1 MREDHCTMA
10 IILKFLQLS
19 HTMHLRHAFLACI
32 CTGMPL
38 VVWAQESTTLNK
50 IRDAGTIVL
59 GYRENSSP
67 FSYLDA
73 KLTPV
78 GYSVDICTHIVKA
91 IKAQIGKTDLRVQW
105 IPVTATTRFPM
116 MVNRT
121 IDVECGATTNTQ
133 ERQKLAAFSLTTFVT
148 QGRLLSKK
156 SRPIQKLEDLRGQTV
171 VSTAGTTN
179 LQDLLKLNEV
189 HQLKAKVLTVKDDAE
204 AFNMVA
210 SNRAVAY
217 AMDDVLLRSNVAASA
232 QANEFL
238 ISQDTLSVEP
248 YGIMLPLGDVAFKK
262 LVDKSILQLFAS
274 ASIHPIYQRWFNAP
288 IPPQGLNLQMPMSA
302 VMTRVI
308 QQPTDTADP
317 NYYR

>member
-1 MREDHCTMA
+1 MHEDHNIMA
-10 IILKFLQLS
+10 IISKLLRLS
-19 HTMHLRHAFLACI
+19 CKIRLCPALLACI
-32 CTGMPL
+32 CWGMAWSA
-38 VVWAQESTTLNK
+38 WAQQSTTLNK
-50 IRDAGTIVL
+50 IRDADTIVL

-73 KLTPV
+73 QLIPI
-78 GYSVDICTHIVKA
+78 GYSVDICKHVVMA
-91 IKAQIGKTDLRVQW
+91 IKAQLGKNDLRVQW

-121 IDVECGATTNTQ
+121 IDMECGATTNTVD
-133 ERQKLAAFSLTTFVT
+133 RQKLAAFSLTTFVT

-156 SRPIQKLEDLRGQTV
+156 IRPIQKLQDLRGQTV

-179 LQDLLKLNEV
+179 LQDLLKLNEL
-189 HQLKAKVLTVKDDAE
+189 HHLKANILTVKDDAE

-232 QANEFL
+232 QANDYL
-238 ISQDTLSVEP
+238 ISQDSLSVEP
-248 YGIMLPLGDVAFKK
+248 YGIMLPLGDLAFKQ
-262 LVDKSILQLFAS
+262 LVDKSIAQFFANG
-274 ASIHPIYQRWFNAP
+274 SIYQTYQRWFNTP

-302 VMTRVI
+302 VITKITKR
-308 QQPTDTADP
+308 PTDTADP
-317 NYYR
+317 NHYR